1 MSWRGGADTELSEQ
15 MEDPE
20 QQSGQTHVWE
30 HFEDLGSD
38 GKDPAG
44 VHLVAQLGARGGV
57 PLGGEQEGWS
67 IAASGQRHPAGGRR
81 GGRKRGKHQ
90 NRLRVSWT
98 SLDMFGSLLEVTG
111 LLLVLLPSADLQV
124 PPSLEQIRGFHP
136 GDDAKRDSERGGG
149 QHVRAGGSPPFSLS
163 LSLSA
168 PLTAPGRDYWR
179 VSTNS
184 RPQSDVCPGD
194 SVRSGSQGGAEPSP
208 SESMWL

>member
-1 MSWRGGADTELSEQ
+1 MGDTHTELSEQ

-81 GGRKRGKHQ
+81 GGRKREKHQ

-98 SLDMFGSLLEVTG
+98 SLDVFGSSLEVTG
-111 LLLVLLPSADLQV
+111 LLLVLLPSADLQI

-136 GDDAKRDSERGGG
+136 GEDAERDSERGRG
-149 QHVRAGGSPPFSLS
+149 QHVCAGGGVLHFLCLSPLH
-163 LSLSA
+163 
-168 PLTAPGRDYWR
+168 
-179 VSTNS
+179 
-184 RPQSDVCPGD
+184 
-194 SVRSGSQGGAEPSP
+194 
-208 SESMWL
+208 